1 MSRSPDS
8 GIGKPE
14 MSRKSLCC
22 SFALV
27 TLLCSFGG
35 AASEGFVAGSTPW
48 QRPAGAPVIDSVDH
62 DSAWFRH
69 ALTGI
74 SRPYPAS
81 LRFLDDQGNWH
92 TPFNRPG
99 MTERYDI
106 RGWHQTG
113 GNAASE

>member
-1 MSRSPDS
+1 MSRTSLYS
-8 GIGKPE
+8 IGVV
-14 MSRKSLCC
+14 
-22 SFALV
+22 A
-27 TLLCSFGG
+27 LLCSFGG
-35 AASEGFVAGSTPW
+35 AAAEDFVAGSTPW

-62 DSAWFRH
+62 DSDWFRH

-99 MTERYDI
+99 MTGPYDI
-106 RGWHQTG
+106 RGWHQPNGST
-113 GNAASE
+113 SPER